1 VIPALIVPVL
11 NRPDLLDRL
20 LASIHYEVGD
30 LLVIDN
36 GNVVKSLPH
45 IPGVHRSHLIKS
57 PTNLGVPASWNLGI
71 KMLPFATYWM
81 VVNSDAYF
89 PRTSM
94 NRLAA
99 AYRYDALVLSGAAP
113 PWACFMVG
121 QQVVSA
127 RSGLFDEGISSRPT
141 SRTTT
146 TMRRCTY
153 ARLARSSRPAS
164 PSGTTTPRPS
174 TRSPSAS
181 RGQLQVTFPV
191 NRAYYEAKVR
201 TRRLLRR
208 ATGRSPLAGSCH
220 GTDGLQGHPR
230 RRDHLGARFRHY
242 PGPRPGV
249 VLRRQDVRLR
259 QQRRAASRGCPR
271 TTR

>member
-20 LASIHYEVGD
+20 LASIHYEVAD

-99 AYRYDALVLSGAAP
+99 AYRYDALVLSGASP

-121 QQVVSA
+121 QQVVSKV
-127 RSGLFDEGISSRPT
+127 GLFDEGIYPAYFEDNDYE
-141 SRTTT
+141 
-146 TMRRCTY
+146 RRCTY
-153 ARLARSSRPAS
+153 A
-164 PSGTTTPRPS
+164 G
-174 TRSPSAS
+174 
-181 RGQLQVTFPV
+181 FPV
-191 NRAYYEAKVR
+191 VHSGIAIGHDNSSTIGEAKYREANGRTFGPNHDYYTDKVR
-201 TRRLLRR
+201 RGDFSEGRWSLATRREL
-208 ATGRSPLAGSCH
+208 SW
-220 GTDGLQGHPR
+220 D
-230 RRDHLGARFRHY
+230 
-242 PGPRPGV
+242 
-249 VLRRQDVRLR
+249 
-259 QQRRAASRGCPR
+259 
-271 TTR
+271 

>member
-99 AYRYDALVLSGAAP
+99 AYRYDALVLSGASP

-121 QQVVSA
+121 QQVVSKV
-127 RSGLFDEGISSRPT
+127 GLFDEGLYPAYFEDNDYE
-141 SRTTT
+141 
-146 TMRRCTY
+146 RRCTY
-153 ARLARSSRPAS
+153 HGFPVVHSGIAIGHDNSSTIGEPKYREAN
-164 PSGTTTPRPS
+164 GRTFNVNADYYRDKVKRGDFTPGQWSLS
-174 TRSPSAS
+174 TR
-181 RGQLQVTFPV
+181 
-191 NRAYYEAKVR
+191 
-201 TRRLLRR
+201 
-208 ATGRSPLAGSCH
+208 
-220 GTDGLQGHPR
+220 
-230 RRDHLGARFRHY
+230 RDLSW
-242 PGPRPGV
+242 
-249 VLRRQDVRLR
+249 D
-259 QQRRAASRGCPR
+259 
-271 TTR
+271 

>member
-1 VIPALIVPVL
+1 VIPSLIVPVL

-113 PWACFMVG
+113 EWACFMVG
-121 QQVVSA
+121 QQVVSKV
-127 RSGLFDEGISSRPT
+127 GLFDEGIYPAYFEDNDYE
-141 SRTTT
+141 
-146 TMRRCTY
+146 RRCTY
-153 ARLARSSRPAS
+153 HGFPVVRSGIAIGHDNSSTINSDPKCLAGNSKS
-164 PSGTTTPRPS
+164 
-174 TRSPSAS
+174 
-181 RGQLQVTFPV
+181 FPV
-191 NRAYYEAKVR
+191 NRAYYEAKTGR
-201 TRRLLRR
+201 GDFSEGRWSLATRRAL
-208 ATGRSPLAGSCH
+208 SW
-220 GTDGLQGHPR
+220 D
-230 RRDHLGARFRHY
+230 
-242 PGPRPGV
+242 
-249 VLRRQDVRLR
+249 
-259 QQRRAASRGCPR
+259 
-271 TTR
+271 